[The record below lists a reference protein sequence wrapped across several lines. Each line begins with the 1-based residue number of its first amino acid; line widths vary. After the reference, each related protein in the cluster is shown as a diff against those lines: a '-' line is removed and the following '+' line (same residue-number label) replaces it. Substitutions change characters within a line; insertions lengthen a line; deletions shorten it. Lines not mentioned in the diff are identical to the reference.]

1 MNFTVN
7 STPTPSGLTLN
18 FAQLD
23 LSSNIDFTVL
33 NSKPFTIIEGVEGHY
48 ILPTWYFM
56 DFSFNTGNPGQNVY
70 LGDKAGFEINDLY
83 AYTGVINLS
92 FAIGQSFKIYQPAFI
107 PNPFSLQQ
115 TKNFNVNAPLVLWQQ
130 VNDNSLQCSLFKIQI
145 AYYLI
150 PVY

>member
-1 MNFTVN
+1 MDYRPA
-7 STPTPSGLTLN
+7 STTPSGLTLN

-23 LSSNIDFTVL
+23 LSSTIDFKVL
-33 NSKPFTIIEGVEGHY
+33 NTQPFTIIEGVEGHY

-56 DFSFNTGNPGQNVY
+56 YFDFNTGNPGQNVY
-70 LGDKAGFEINDLY
+70 LGDKAGFVTNDLY

-92 FAIGQSFKIYQPAFI
+92 FAIAKEFKIYQPAFI

-115 TKNFNVNAPLVLWQQ
+115 TKNFNDNTPLVLWQQ
-130 VNDNSLQCSLFKIQI
+130 VDDNSLQCSLFKIQI